1 MLLRFYAP
9 DLDPAQERV
18 TLPPDESHHLVRVL
32 RLARGDHAIVFDG
45 RGAEFLATVE
55 SVDRQAAVVRVLEQR
70 QPAPDP
76 PVRIVLVQSVL
87 KGDKMDTVI
96 RDATMAGVAH
106 IAPVITDRSL
116 VKLSALARAHA
127 LERWQRVAI
136 SSAKQ
141 CGRARLPTIDKAVP
155 FDEWLRAPFEGLRLF
170 LVEPSTEG
178 EEPARLR
185 DVLPSAP
192 PPAIGSIVGPEG
204 GWSGDDRALA
214 AAAGCIPAS
223 LGPMTLRADAA
234 GLVAVAVLSF
244 AFFASQGGSQS
255 DR

>member
-1 MLLRFYAP
+1 MVPRFYAP
-9 DLDPAQERV
+9 DLDSSHTRV
-18 TLPPDESHHLVRVL
+18 TLSPDESHHLVRVL

-55 SVDRQAAVVRVLEQR
+55 SADRQAAVVRVLEPR

-76 PVRIVLVQSVL
+76 PVNIVLVQSVL
-87 KGDKMDTVI
+87 KGDKMEMVI

-106 IAPVITDRSL
+106 IMPVITERSQ
-116 VKLSALARAHA
+116 VKVSALARGHA
-127 LERWQRVAI
+127 LERWQRVSI

-155 FDEWLRAPFEGLRLF
+155 FDEWLRTPFDGLRLL
-170 LVEPSTEG
+170 LVEPSAGDQVT
-178 EEPARLR
+178 AKLR
-185 DVLPSAP
+185 DVLPTAP
-192 PPAIGSIVGPEG
+192 PRAIGSIVGPEG
-204 GWSGDDRALA
+204 GWTSDERHFA
-214 AAAGCIPAS
+214 AEEGCVAAS

-244 AFFASQGGSQS
+244 AFDGSQAG
-255 DR
+255 R

>member
-1 MLLRFYAP
+1 MVARFYAP
-9 DLDPAQERV
+9 DLNPSHERV
-18 TLPPDESHHLVRVL
+18 TLSADESHHLVRVL
-32 RLARGDHAIVFDG
+32 RLTRGAHVIVFDG
-45 RGAEFLATVE
+45 RGVECLAQVE
-55 SVDRQAAVVRVLEQR
+55 SADRQATIVHLVEPRP
-70 QPAPDP
+70 PAPDP

-87 KGDKMDTVI
+87 KGDKMDSVI

-127 LERWQRVAI
+127 RERWERVAI
-136 SSAKQ
+136 ASAKQ
-141 CGRARLPTIDKAVP
+141 CGRSRLPTIEKAVP
-155 FDEWLRAPFEGLRLF
+155 FDEWLHAPFDGLRLF
-170 LVEPSTEG
+170 LTEPSPEG
-178 EEPARLR
+178 RGAARLR
-185 DVLPSAP
+185 DVLPTAP

-214 AAAGCIPAS
+214 AGAGCVAAS

-244 AFFASQGGSQS
+244 AFDAAQA